1 MPSKKGL
8 WTIPYLIVLSVFY
21 KVFINHYMLLI
32 NIEVVLYLTLDLV
45 EASVSD
51 TLSNEQ
57 KEEKRL

>member
-1 MPSKKGL
+1 
-8 WTIPYLIVLSVFY
+8 
-21 KVFINHYMLLI
+21 MLLI

-51 TLSNEQ
+51 TLLNEQ